1 MELLFVEFEP
11 VTRKIVRRDLE
22 DDLRALEDQ
31 LRENPTAGMVDSG
44 TCGVRKIR
52 MGAARWG
59 RGKRFGARVH
69 YYYVPR
75 RRVIYFLNLYLK
87 EEQSTLTPE
96 QKKILCALVAQ
107 FTLD

>member
-1 MELLFVEFEP
+1 MEHFFVELEAF
-11 VTRKIVRRDLE
+11 TRKVVRLDLE

-31 LRENPTAGMVDSG
+31 LRENPAAGMLDPG

-52 MGAARWG
+52 MGTARWG

-75 RRVIYFLNLYLK
+75 SRVIYFLNLYLK
-87 EEQSTLTPE
+87 EEQSTLTPQ
-96 QKKILCALVAQ
+96 QKRILCALVAN
-107 FTLD
+107 FTVD

>member
-1 MELLFVEFEP
+1 MELLFLELEP
-11 VTRKIVRRDLE
+11 FTRRVVRLDME

-31 LRENPTAGMVDSG
+31 LRENPTAGVLDPG

-52 MGAARWG
+52 MGRARWG

-87 EEQSTLTPE
+87 QEQSALTPE
-96 QKKILCALVAQ
+96 QKKMLCALVTQ
-107 FTLD
+107 FTVD